1 MRQAGDRGRRHPG
14 SHARPGWRSP
24 RALVRES
31 RTRRA
36 SRSRDASVG
45 LPDATDRSP
54 ASAAGAGAALQ
65 RGPRPE
71 PRAGTCGDTEPSA
84 ATDCAPRWRW
94 PDSLTAE
101 ATEGPGTGP
110 PARPAT
116 CRPRGDRARPAP
128 GGSLS
133 NRRAGWAGNDSSTS
147 TRLPRLEPRNSFLAG
162 EADSVPPLTGPRPPR
177 PPENRKQEGR
187 QPKKHRCA
195 PHGSNAGVQLC
206 TRSLPNCFLDTSA
219 GGKYL

>member
-24 RALVRES
+24 RASARES

-84 ATDCAPRWRW
+84 ASDCAPRWRW

-116 CRPRGDRARPAP
+116 CRPRGDRSAT
-128 GGSLS
+128 GG
-133 NRRAGWAGNDSSTS
+133 RDGAGNDSSTS
-147 TRLPRLEPRNSFLAG
+147 TRLPRLEPRHSFLAG
-162 EADSVPPLTGPRPPR
+162 EADSVPPLTGPRLPR

>member
-1 MRQAGDRGRRHPG
+1 MTEADATRAAMHGRAGGRRGPRSASPARGEQAGAGM
-14 SHARPGWRSP
+14 
-24 RALVRES
+24 
-31 RTRRA
+31 
-36 SRSRDASVG
+36 
-45 LPDATDRSP
+45 P
-54 ASAAGAGAALQ
+54 ASAFPTPRTGRRPQ
-65 RGPRPE
+65 RPGLAPPCKGGHARSPVQG
-71 PRAGTCGDTEPSA
+71 RAGDAEPST

-133 NRRAGWAGNDSSTS
+133 NRRAGNDSSTS
-147 TRLPRLEPRNSFLAG
+147 TRLPRLEPRHSFLAG

-195 PHGSNAGVQLC
+195 PHGSNAGVRLC